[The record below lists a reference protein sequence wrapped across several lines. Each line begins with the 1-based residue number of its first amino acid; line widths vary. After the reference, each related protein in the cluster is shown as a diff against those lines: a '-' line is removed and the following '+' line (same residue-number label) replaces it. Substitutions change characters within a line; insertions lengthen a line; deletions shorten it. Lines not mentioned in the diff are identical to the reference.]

1 VSSTFYFHIVL
12 LCVVIAKFVK
22 SRSHEPSVEPQGFLG
37 GDPCGIKISFSAFF
51 HLDVGLLYQFGFII
65 FF

>member
-1 VSSTFYFHIVL
+1 
-12 LCVVIAKFVK
+12 VVIAKFVK

-51 HLDVGLLYQFGFII
+51 HLKVGLLDQFRFII
-65 FF
+65 FFNK